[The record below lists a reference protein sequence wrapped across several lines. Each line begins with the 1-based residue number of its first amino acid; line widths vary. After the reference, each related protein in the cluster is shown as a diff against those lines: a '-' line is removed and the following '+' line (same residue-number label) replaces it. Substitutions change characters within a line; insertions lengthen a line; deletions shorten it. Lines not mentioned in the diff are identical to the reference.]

1 MSREKDEHSSAM
13 KSSASQEGEQRRGER
28 EETIAPV
35 IGQRFRGFLPVVVDV
50 ETAGFNADK
59 DALLEIAC
67 IPIVYD
73 ENKQFVPGEALHAH
87 LHPFEGAHLDR
98 RSLDFTGIDPFNPM
112 RMAIAEDEKAALKRI
127 FKSLTETRRTQQCT
141 HCILVGHNAHFDLGF
156 LQAAVARTGTKN
168 QTPFHSFSV
177 MDTVTLSAVAY
188 GQTVLARA
196 CISANIHFDGKEAH
210 SALYDTQKTAELF
223 CHILNNWPQF
233 MLDVP
238 ADNP

>member
-1 MSREKDEHSSAM
+1 MSVDGPSVSQESIASSKHSPIDQ
-13 KSSASQEGEQRRGER
+13 ASQKD
-28 EETIAPV
+28 ALNHV

-50 ETAGFNADK
+50 ETAGFNAHT

-73 ENKQFVPGEALHAH
+73 ENKQFIPGEALHAH

-127 FKSLTETRRTQQCT
+127 FKRLSEIRREQQCT

-156 LQAAVARTGTKN
+156 LQAAVNRTGTKN

-196 CISANIHFDGKEAH
+196 CISANIPFDGKEAH

-223 CHILNNWPQF
+223 CHILNNFSQLT
-233 MLDVP
+233 LDAP
-238 ADNP
+238 PENP